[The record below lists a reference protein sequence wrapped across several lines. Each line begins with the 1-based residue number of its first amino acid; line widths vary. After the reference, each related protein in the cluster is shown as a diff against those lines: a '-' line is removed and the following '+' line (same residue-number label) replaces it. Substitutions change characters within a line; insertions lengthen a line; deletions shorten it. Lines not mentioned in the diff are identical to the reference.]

1 MKFMTKFRFVIL
13 QFCMIAISVQ
23 AQNTVVDF
31 YPEWQNEGTTFR
43 HTWEGMGNVD
53 QFRWMVRGDML
64 EQLAMASKELNMKH
78 VRAVGIFDEEMKVF
92 ALDPTTWRQPT
103 NERKPRYNWQ
113 VIDYVIQSLLDR
125 GIQPMITTTFTPYLM
140 ASGEQ
145 YCFSTKA
152 NVTPPKDY
160 AQWADLVT
168 KTTQHFV
175 ERFGLETVKDWYFE
189 VWNEPNLDAFWKG
202 ADKQE
207 YLKLWS
213 VTYHAI
219 KSVDKS
225 FRIGGPSAARGEW
238 IKEFIEY
245 GRTNACEPDYIITH
259 VYNNDSPFSAL
270 SPFDGPQGNKENDSP
285 HFLSGVVKGVRKLM
299 DEMNYKGEVHFNE
312 WGRSW
317 YPSDNVRETANEAA
331 FIVKSMAESSQ
342 LADYFAYWCISDIYD
357 QLGYASE
364 AFAGTYGML
373 NMHGLKKPAY
383 KAHEFLTF
391 LGNKRVEIKSNG
403 TNEMLN
409 AIATHSDKGYQFLL
423 YAMDKVYTSDSIAK
437 PFKFELEIPAKAKNI
452 KVYRIGEKDNNVI
465 SGWKAIGSPAY
476 LKPEQLKVLKQYN
489 TMQAGTSKFLISK
502 SKNKRTLIVEAEMP
516 GVVLILLDK

>member
-1 MKFMTKFRFVIL
+1 MKVNTKF
-13 QFCMIAISVQ
+13 QFLIFLFCISAISIQ
-23 AQNTVVDF
+23 AQKTAIDF
-31 YPEWQNEGTTFR
+31 YPVWQTEGITFR
-43 HTWEGMGNVD
+43 HTWEGIGNVD
-53 QFRWMVRGDML
+53 QFRWMVRGDMQ
-64 EQLAMASKELNMKH
+64 EQLAMAHNDLRMKH

-92 ALDPTTWRQPT
+92 AIDPTTWRDT
-103 NERKPRYNWQ
+103 KRKPRYNWQ
-113 VIDYVIQSLLDR
+113 VIDYVIQSLLNR
-125 GIQPMITTTFTPYLM
+125 GLNPMITTTFTPYLM

-168 KTTQHFV
+168 KTTEHFV
-175 ERFGLETVKDWYFE
+175 ERFGLETVKGWYFE

-207 YLKLWS
+207 YFRLWN
-213 VTYHAI
+213 VTYQAI
-219 KSVDKS
+219 KSVDKN

-238 IKEFIEY
+238 IREFIEY
-245 GRTNACEPDYIITH
+245 GRANTCEPDYIATH

-285 HFLSGVVKGVRKLM
+285 QFLSGVVKGVRKMM
-299 DEMNYKGEVHFNE
+299 DEMNFKGEVHFNE

-317 YPSDNVRETANEAA
+317 YPSDNVRETPNEAA

-342 LADYFAYWCISDIYD
+342 LADYFAYWCVSDIYD

-383 KAHEFLTF
+383 KAHEFLTQ
-391 LGNKRVEIKSNG
+391 LGDKSIEIKSSG
-403 TNEMLN
+403 SNEMLN
-409 AIATHSDKGYQFLL
+409 AIATRSEKGYQFLF
-423 YAMDKVYTSDSIAK
+423 YAMDKTFTIDSITK
-437 PFKFELEIPAKAKNI
+437 PVTLSVVLPTKAKNI
-452 KVYRIGEKDNNVI
+452 KVYCIGKKENNVI
-465 SGWKAIGSPAY
+465 TAWKSMGSPAY
-476 LKPEQLKVLKQYN
+476 LKKEQLQSLMHYN
-489 TMQAGTSKFLISK
+489 KMLPLAVK
-502 SKNKRTLIVEAEMP
+502 SQILKNKKNRLLTVEAEIP
-516 GVVLILLDK
+516 GVLLITMDK

>member
-1 MKFMTKFRFVIL
+1 MVIASLLISNSLLSQKNESIKFIP
-13 QFCMIAISVQ
+13 QWSEQ
-23 AQNTVVDF
+23 
-31 YPEWQNEGTTFR
+31 GTTFR
-43 HTWEGMGNVD
+43 HSWEGVGNVD
-53 QFRWMVRGDML
+53 QFRWMVRGDMQA
-64 EQLAMASKELNMKH
+64 QLAMARKELNMKH

-92 ALDPTTWRQPT
+92 ALDPTTWRKPAD
-103 NERKPRYNWQ
+103 ERKPRYNWQ
-113 VIDYVIQSLLDR
+113 VIDYVIQSLIDR

-145 YCFSTKA
+145 YCFSTKS

-160 AQWADLVT
+160 AQWADLVS

-175 ERFGLETVKDWYFE
+175 ERFGLETVKGWYFE

-207 YLKLWS
+207 YFKLWN
-213 VTYHAI
+213 VTYQAI

-238 IKEFIEY
+238 IKEFLEY
-245 GRTNACEPDYIITH
+245 GRMNACEPDYIITH

-285 HFLSGVVKGVRKLM
+285 HFLSGVVKGVRKMM
-299 DEMNYKGEVHFNE
+299 DDMDFKGEVHFNE

-317 YPSDNVRETANEAA
+317 HPSDKVRETANEAA

-342 LADYFAYWCISDIYD
+342 LADYFAYWCLSDIYD

-383 KAHEFLTF
+383 KAHEFLSQ
-391 LGNKRVEIKSNG
+391 LGDKRITVKSSG
-403 TNEMLN
+403 ADEMIN
-409 AIATHSDKGYQFLL
+409 AIATHSDKGYQFVL
-423 YAMDKVYTSDSIAK
+423 YAMDKNFTSDSIGK
-437 PFKFELEIPAKAKNI
+437 PLKFELEIPAKAKNI
-452 KVYRIGEKDNNVI
+452 KVYRIGAKDNNVI
-465 SGWKAIGSPAY
+465 AAWNAMGSPAY
-476 LKPEQLKVLKQYN
+476 LKPQQVEQLKHYN
-489 TMQAGTSKFLISK
+489 MMLSIDSKLQISK
-502 SKNKRTLIVEAEMP
+502 LGKQRILTVDAEVP
-516 GVVLILLDK
+516 GVVLVTMQK